1 MTLPLG
7 TVVVIIASSVAM
19 AWEVLQRHNAVLSC
33 RNPPDAWH
41 DMGHAANSVFLLTP
55 HRNPQVA
62 CAADD
67 RRRAPAVTQGLD
79 GDALR
84 PLLWDAVLG
93 MLRHVSDLAASG
105 ATRRS
110 RP

>member
-1 MTLPLG
+1 MKDQKMIIVGTVDPVAVVGKLRHQSLACLAEWYVRLMTLPLG

-19 AWEVLQRHNAVLSC
+19 AWEVLQRHNTVLSC

-55 HRNPQVA
+55 CHNPQVA

-67 RRRAPAVTQGLD
+67 RRRAPAVT
-79 GDALR
+79 
-84 PLLWDAVLG
+84 
-93 MLRHVSDLAASG
+93 
-105 ATRRS
+105 
-110 RP
+110 